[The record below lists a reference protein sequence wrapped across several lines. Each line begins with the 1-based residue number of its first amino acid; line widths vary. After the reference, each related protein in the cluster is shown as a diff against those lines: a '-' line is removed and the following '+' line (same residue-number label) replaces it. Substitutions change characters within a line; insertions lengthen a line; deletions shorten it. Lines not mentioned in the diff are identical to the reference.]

1 MTNPVWTRKYAS
13 PERDLQLSAARI
25 ALVRTYEDHMTKI
38 PASKETKAAATS
50 GKSGATELRDDEL
63 QAVSGGLA
71 VQKPTQPPKKP
82 VCLSM
87 S

>member
-1 MTNPVWTRKYAS
+1 
-13 PERDLQLSAARI
+13 
-25 ALVRTYEDHMTKI
+25 MTKI